1 MKTQLFRATV
11 LKHAPFLSL
20 LAFASGIH
28 LPIFGDALNP
38 DSTTYLEAS
47 RSLIF
52 NGSLRIETSLAPRHP
67 PLMALLL
74 APFGL
79 IFGFNEFAVHFF
91 ELGGFTALLVLVYAV
106 SQEFGHPF
114 SLIPCTLL

>member
-47 RSLIF
+47 RSLVF
-52 NGSLRIETSLAPRHP
+52 YASLRIGISLALRHP
-67 PLMALLL
+67 PLMAMLL
-74 APFGL
+74 APFGVA
-79 IFGFNEFAVHFF
+79 FGFNELAVHVF
-91 ELGGFTALLVLVYAV
+91 ELGGCIVLLSLVYAI
-106 SQEFGHPF
+106 SILLSYPF
-114 SLIPCTLL
+114 LMILCT

>member
-11 LKHAPFLSL
+11 LKHTPFLSL

-47 RSLIF
+47 RSLLF
-52 NGSLRIETSLAPRHP
+52 NASLRIETSLAPRHP
-67 PLMALLL
+67 PLMAMLL
-74 APFGL
+74 APFGVTFWIQRIRSSRL
-79 IFGFNEFAVHFF
+79 RVGWLYRAAHSC
-91 ELGGFTALLVLVYAV
+91 L
-106 SQEFGHPF
+106 
-114 SLIPCTLL
+114 